1 MSKVDFSK
9 GVSIVVSGTANWA
22 QLTERSGP
30 NKLSE
35 KYQVELTLDDA
46 SKKELQ
52 AMKILDHVNIKRQDG
67 SLKYEQ
73 PTMRMKS
80 KNAPKVYDLS
90 KQIFNDLIGNGSKLR
105 CQVLL
110 KSWEMAGKK
119 GLAAYVNKVL
129 VLELNDADQI
139 DDSAFWA
146 DVPEASADQLMQN
159 DAPTAATTSQ
169 AFDSAVEI
177 DDDLPF

>member
-1 MSKVDFSK
+1 MSAIDFNK
-9 GVSIVVSGTANWA
+9 GVTIVVSGTANWA

-46 SKKELQ
+46 SKKQLQ
-52 AMKILDHVNIKRQDG
+52 SMKILDHINIKREDG
-67 SLKYEQ
+67 SYKYDQ
-73 PTMRMKS
+73 PTMRLKS
-80 KNAPKVYDLS
+80 KNTPKVYDLN

-105 CQVLL
+105 IQATL
-110 KSWEMAGKK
+110 KTWEFAGKK
-119 GLAAYVNKVL
+119 GLACYCNKIL

-139 DDSAFWA
+139 DDTAFWS
-146 DVPEASADQLMQN
+146 DLPELTPEQMTGP
-159 DAPTAATTSQ
+159 PTATATD
-169 AFDSAVEI
+169 AFDNNVS

>member
-1 MSKVDFSK
+1 MSTIDFNK
-9 GVSIVVSGTANWA
+9 GVTIVVSGTANWA

-46 SKKELQ
+46 SKKQLQ
-52 AMKILDHVNIKRQDG
+52 SMKILDHINIKREDG
-67 SLKYEQ
+67 SYKYDQ
-73 PTMRMKS
+73 PTMRLKS
-80 KNAPKVYDLS
+80 KNTPKVYDLN

-105 CQVLL
+105 VQATL
-110 KSWEMAGKK
+110 KAWEFAGKK
-119 GLAAYVNKVL
+119 GLACYCNKIL

-139 DDSAFWA
+139 DDTAFWS
-146 DVPEASADQLMQN
+146 DLPDPTPEQSAIP
-159 DAPTAATTSQ
+159 PTATATD
-169 AFDSAVEI
+169 AFDNNVS

>member
-1 MSKVDFSK
+1 MSKIDFSK
-9 GVSIVVSGTANWA
+9 GVSIIVSGTANWA
-22 QLTERSGP
+22 QLTERSGV

-73 PTMRMKS
+73 HTMRLKS
-80 KNAPKVYDLS
+80 KNAPKVYDLN

-105 CQVLL
+105 CQILI
-110 KSWEMAGKK
+110 KSYEMAGKK
-119 GLAAYVNKVL
+119 GLTCYVNKVL
-129 VLELNDADQI
+129 VLELNDADHI
-139 DDSAFWA
+139 DDTAFWA
-146 DVPEASADQLMQN
+146 DVSDISADELIQKSTTPS
-159 DAPTAATTSQ
+159 ATASD
-169 AFDSAVEI
+169 AFDNDVS

>member
-1 MSKVDFSK
+1 MSKIDFSK
-9 GVSIVVSGTANWA
+9 GVSIIVSGTANWA
-22 QLTERSGP
+22 QLTERSGV

-52 AMKILDHVNIKRQDG
+52 AMKVLDHVNIKRQDG

-73 PTMRMKS
+73 HTMRLKS
-80 KNAPKVYDLS
+80 KNTPKVYDLN

-105 CQVLL
+105 CQILI
-110 KSWEMAGKK
+110 KSYEMAGKK
-119 GLAAYVNKVL
+119 GLTCYVNKVL
-129 VLELNDADQI
+129 VLELNDADHI
-139 DDSAFWA
+139 DDTAFWA
-146 DVPEASADQLMQN
+146 DVPDISADELIQKS
-159 DAPTAATTSQ
+159 ATPSATASD
-169 AFDSAVEI
+169 AFDNDVS

>member
-1 MSKVDFSK
+1 MSKIDFSK
-9 GVSIVVSGTANWA
+9 GVSIIVSGTANWA
-22 QLTERSGP
+22 QLTERSGV

-52 AMKILDHVNIKRQDG
+52 AMKVLDHVNIKRQDG

-73 PTMRMKS
+73 HTMRLKS
-80 KNAPKVYDLS
+80 KNTPKVYDLN

-105 CQVLL
+105 CQILI
-110 KSWEMAGKK
+110 KSYEMAGKK
-119 GLAAYVNKVL
+119 GLTCYVNKVL
-129 VLELNDADQI
+129 VLELNDADHI
-139 DDSAFWA
+139 DDTAFWA
-146 DVPEASADQLMQN
+146 DVPDISADELIQKS
-159 DAPTAATTSQ
+159 ATSSATASD
-169 AFDSAVEI
+169 AFDNDVS

>member
-1 MSKVDFSK
+1 MSKIDFSK
-9 GVSIVVSGTANWA
+9 GVSMIVSGTANWA
-22 QLTERSGP
+22 QLTERSGV

-46 SKKELQ
+46 SKKELE

-67 SLKYEQ
+67 SLKYEE
-73 PTMRMKS
+73 PTIRLKS
-80 KNAPKVYDLS
+80 KNTPKVYDLN

-105 CQVLL
+105 CQILM
-110 KSWEMAGKK
+110 KTWELAGKK
-119 GLAAYVNKVL
+119 GLASYVNKVL

-146 DVPEASADQLMQN
+146 DVPDVEADELIQKSTT
-159 DAPTAATTSQ
+159 PTSTASQ
-169 AFDSAVEI
+169 AFDSNVE

>member
-1 MSKVDFSK
+1 MSKIDFSK
-9 GVSIVVSGTANWA
+9 GVSIIVSGTANWA
-22 QLTERSGP
+22 QLTERSGV

-52 AMKILDHVNIKRQDG
+52 AMKVLDHVNIKRQDG

-73 PTMRMKS
+73 HTMRLKS
-80 KNAPKVYDLS
+80 KNAPKVYDLN

-105 CQVLL
+105 CQILI
-110 KSWEMAGKK
+110 KSYEMAGKK
-119 GLAAYVNKVL
+119 GLTCYVNKVL
-129 VLELNDADQI
+129 VLELNDADHI
-139 DDSAFWA
+139 DDTAFWA
-146 DVPEASADQLMQN
+146 DVPDISADELIQKSTTPS
-159 DAPTAATTSQ
+159 ATASD
-169 AFDSAVEI
+169 AFDNDVS

>member
-1 MSKVDFSK
+1 MSKIDFSK
-9 GVSIVVSGTANWA
+9 GVTIVVSGTANWA

-46 SKKELQ
+46 SKKELES
-52 AMKILDHVNIKRQDG
+52 MKILDHVNIKRQDG

-73 PTMRMKS
+73 HTMRLKS
-80 KNAPKVYDLS
+80 KNTPKVYDLN

-105 CQVLL
+105 IQATI

-119 GLAAYVNKVL
+119 GLTCYANKVL
-129 VLELNDADQI
+129 VLELLDSEQV
-139 DDSAFWA
+139 DDNAFWS
-146 DVPEASADQLMQN
+146 DLPELTPEQASAP
-159 DAPTAATTSQ
+159 PTATTASASD
-169 AFDSAVEI
+169 AFDNNVS

>member
-1 MSKVDFSK
+1 MSKIDFSK
-9 GVSIVVSGTANWA
+9 GVSIIVSGTANWA
-22 QLTERSGP
+22 QLTERSGV

-52 AMKILDHVNIKRQDG
+52 AMKVLDHVNIKRQDG

-73 PTMRMKS
+73 HTMRLKS
-80 KNAPKVYDLS
+80 KNTPKVYDLN

-105 CQVLL
+105 CQILI
-110 KSWEMAGKK
+110 KSYEMAGKK
-119 GLAAYVNKVL
+119 GLTCYVNKVL
-129 VLELNDADQI
+129 VLELNDADHI
-139 DDSAFWA
+139 DDTAFWA
-146 DVPEASADQLMQN
+146 DVPDISADELIQKSTTPS
-159 DAPTAATTSQ
+159 ATASD
-169 AFDSAVEI
+169 AFDNDVS